1 MAFENEMIEVE
12 TVMLPGEDG
21 KEHEYA
27 ILDDFELDGKKY
39 MVISVIE
46 GDEIAEDME
55 LLRYREEGDDMIF
68 DIIEDEE
75 EFERAAKFYD
85 SLPIED

>member
-1 MAFENEMIEVE
+1 MAFEEMIEVE

-27 ILDDFELDGKKY
+27 ILDDFQLDGKNY
-39 MVISVIE
+39 MVIAVIE
-46 GDEIAEDME
+46 GDEIAEEME

-75 EFERAAKFYD
+75 ELQRAAEFYD

>member
-1 MAFENEMIEVE
+1 MAYENEMMEVE
-12 TVMLPGEDG
+12 TIMLPGEDG

-27 ILDDFELDGKKY
+27 ILDDFELDGNQY

-55 LLRYREEGDDMIF
+55 LLRYREDGDDLIL

-75 EFERAAKFYD
+75 EFQRAAQYYD
-85 SLPIED
+85 SLPVED